1 MGLWKR
7 IGKTA
12 GHVRDILTPRG
23 AAGMIAIEGIESPA
37 ALVRAIDAAMPRGA
51 TLWVD
56 YPGDAAVELFL
67 TERTR
72 RAPEATGKTFR
83 LTIRGDNLP
92 MLARLVDGA
101 PPRALGIHIG
111 VDHDRRRL
119 LSAFDLD
126 SAPMEVAVSPRLSA
140 EALRIFKAVA
150 LAESER
156 DWGRKAPERHA

>member
-12 GHVRDILTPRG
+12 GHVRDLLTPQG
-23 AAGMIAIEGIESPA
+23 AGSMIVIEGIPGPA
-37 ALVRAIDAAMPRGA
+37 ALVRGIDSAMPRGA
-51 TLWVD
+51 TLWID
-56 YPGDAAVELFL
+56 HPGDEAVELFL
-67 TERTR
+67 AERTR
-72 RAPEATGKTFR
+72 RAPDATGKSFR

-101 PPRALGIHIG
+101 PPRALGIHAG

-126 SAPMEVAVSPRLSA
+126 AAPIEVSLSPRLSD

-150 LAESER
+150 LAESDR
-156 DWGRKAPERHA
+156 DWGRRQT